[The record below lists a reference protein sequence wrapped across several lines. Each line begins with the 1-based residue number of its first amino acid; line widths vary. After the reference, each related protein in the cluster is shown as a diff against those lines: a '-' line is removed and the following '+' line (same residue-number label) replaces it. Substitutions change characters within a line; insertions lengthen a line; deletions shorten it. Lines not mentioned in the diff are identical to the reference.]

1 MSTKKDKFTLKDK
14 FYMEIALDLAKSR
27 HGLTGSNPSV
37 GCVIVKKDEIIS
49 IVEEKSLEMQMIDA
63 YNAGLEE
70 LEKNDVIY
78 AARKFNEAELLYPQ
92 SIWAPRAALMAAYAY
107 FSQLYYDDTI
117 LELEKFLQKYK
128 NHPRRDYA
136 YYLLALSHYNLIIDE
151 TKDLEEILKA
161 EKYFKIIIKNY
172 PNTEFAID
180 SEFKLEL
187 IQEILA
193 SKEMYLARYYVD
205 REKWIPAI
213 NRFKTVINDYET
225 TIYVEEALHRLV
237 ELHYKLGLVDESKK
251 YASLLGYNYQSSEW
265 YEESYKIL
273 NKNYVKTANKKDL
286 KKEQSILQKFKDLLK

>member
-1 MSTKKDKFTLKDK
+1 MPLFYKIIVLIFFLNLNSCTKKDEK
-14 FYMEIALDLAKSR
+14 
-27 HGLTGSNPSV
+27 
-37 GCVIVKKDEIIS
+37 IS
-49 IVEEKSLEMQMIDA
+49 IVEEKSLETQMIDA

-78 AARKFNEAELLYPQ
+78 AARKFNEAELIYPQ

-161 EKYFKIIIKNY
+161 KQYFKIIIKNY

-187 IQEILA
+187 IEEILA

-273 NKNYVKTANKKDL
+273 NKNYVKTAKKVDPE
-286 KKEQSILQKFKDLLK
+286 KEQSILQKFKDLLK

>member
-1 MSTKKDKFTLKDK
+1 MPLFYKIVILIFFLNFNSCTKKDEK
-14 FYMEIALDLAKSR
+14 
-27 HGLTGSNPSV
+27 
-37 GCVIVKKDEIIS
+37 IS
-49 IVEEKSLEMQMIDA
+49 IVEEKSLETQMIDA

-92 SIWAPRAALMAAYAY
+92 SVWAPRAALMAAYAY

-117 LELEKFLQKYK
+117 VELEKFLQKYK

-237 ELHYKLGLVDESKK
+237 ELHYKLGLEDESKK

-273 NKNYVKTANKKDL
+273 NKNYVKTAKKVDPE
-286 KKEQSILQKFKDLLK
+286 KERSILQKFKDLLK

>member
-1 MSTKKDKFTLKDK
+1 MSNLNKFIIIILFFLILSCAKK
-14 FYMEIALDLAKSR
+14 
-27 HGLTGSNPSV
+27 
-37 GCVIVKKDEIIS
+37 
-49 IVEEKSLEMQMIDA
+49 EEKIIVIEERSLEMQMIDA
-63 YNAGLEE
+63 YNEGLAE

-78 AARKFNEAELLYPQ
+78 AARKFNEAEILYPQ

-107 FSQLYYDDTI
+107 FSQLYYGDAI
-117 LELEKFLQKYK
+117 VELEKFLDKYK

-136 YYLLALSHYNLIIDE
+136 YYLLALCHYNQIVDE
-151 TKDLEEILKA
+151 TKDLNEILKSQ
-161 EKYFKIIIKNY
+161 EYFNLIIKNY

-180 SEFKLEL
+180 SEFKLNL

-213 NRFKTVINDYET
+213 NRFKRVINDYET

-251 YASLLGYNYQSSEW
+251 YAALLGYNYQSSEW

-273 NKNYVKTANKKDL
+273 NKNYVKKLKNKNLANED
-286 KKEQSILQKFKDLLK
+286 SILQKFKDLLK

>member
-1 MSTKKDKFTLKDK
+1 
-14 FYMEIALDLAKSR
+14 
-27 HGLTGSNPSV
+27 
-37 GCVIVKKDEIIS
+37 
-49 IVEEKSLEMQMIDA
+49 MIDA

-92 SIWAPRAALMAAYAY
+92 SVWAPRAALMAAYAY

-117 LELEKFLQKYK
+117 VELEKFLQKYK

-172 PNTEFAID
+172 PNTEFAVD

-237 ELHYKLGLVDESKK
+237 E
-251 YASLLGYNYQSSEW
+251 
-265 YEESYKIL
+265 
-273 NKNYVKTANKKDL
+273 
-286 KKEQSILQKFKDLLK
+286 

>member
-1 MSTKKDKFTLKDK
+1 MLNLNKFIIILLFFTMLSCAKKEEK
-14 FYMEIALDLAKSR
+14 IA
-27 HGLTGSNPSV
+27 V
-37 GCVIVKKDEIIS
+37 VK
-49 IVEEKSLEMQMIDA
+49 EKSLEMQMIDA
-63 YNAGLEE
+63 YNEGLAE

-107 FSQLYYDDTI
+107 FSQLYYGDAI
-117 LELEKFLQKYK
+117 VELEKFLDKYK

-136 YYLLALSHYNLIIDE
+136 YYLLALCHYDQIVDE
-151 TKDLEEILKA
+151 TKDLNEILKSQ
-161 EKYFKIIIKNY
+161 EYFNLIIKNY

-193 SKEMYLARYYVD
+193 SKEMYLARYYID

-213 NRFKTVINDYET
+213 NRFKTVVSDYET

-237 ELHYKLGLVDESKK
+237 ELHYKLGLVEESKK
-251 YASLLGYNYQSSEW
+251 YAALLGYNYQSSEW

-273 NKNYVKTANKKDL
+273 NKDYVKISKREDL
-286 KKEQSILQKFKDLLK
+286 KNEESILQKFRDLLN

>member
-1 MSTKKDKFTLKDK
+1 MPLFYKIIILIVFLNLYSCTKKDEK
-14 FYMEIALDLAKSR
+14 
-27 HGLTGSNPSV
+27 
-37 GCVIVKKDEIIS
+37 IS
-49 IVEEKSLEMQMIDA
+49 LVEEKSLEMQMIDT
-63 YNAGLEE
+63 YNEGLEE

-117 LELEKFLQKYK
+117 VELEKFLQKYK
-128 NHPRRDYA
+128 NHPRRNYA
-136 YYLLALSHYNLIIDE
+136 YYLLALSHYNLIVDE

-187 IQEILA
+187 IKEILA

-237 ELHYKLGLVDESKK
+237 ELHYKLGLVNESKK

-273 NKNYVKTANKKDL
+273 NKNYVKTA
-286 KKEQSILQKFKDLLK
+286 KKENSEKELSILQKFKDLLK

>member
-1 MSTKKDKFTLKDK
+1 MPLFYKIIILLVFLNLYSCTKKDEK
-14 FYMEIALDLAKSR
+14 
-27 HGLTGSNPSV
+27 
-37 GCVIVKKDEIIS
+37 IS
-49 IVEEKSLEMQMIDA
+49 LVEEKSLEMQMIDA

-78 AARKFNEAELLYPQ
+78 AVRKFNEAELLYPQ

-107 FSQLYYDDTI
+107 FSQLYFDDTI

-136 YYLLALSHYNLIIDE
+136 YYLLALSHYNLIVDE
-151 TKDLEEILKA
+151 TKDLEEMLKA

-187 IQEILA
+187 IKEILA

-225 TIYVEEALHRLV
+225 TIYVEEELHRL
-237 ELHYKLGLVDESKK
+237 
-251 YASLLGYNYQSSEW
+251 SL
-265 YEESYKIL
+265 IH
-273 NKNYVKTANKKDL
+273 
-286 KKEQSILQKFKDLLK
+286 I

>member
-1 MSTKKDKFTLKDK
+1 MPLFYKIVILIFFLNFNSCTKKDEK
-14 FYMEIALDLAKSR
+14 
-27 HGLTGSNPSV
+27 
-37 GCVIVKKDEIIS
+37 IS
-49 IVEEKSLEMQMIDA
+49 IVEEKSLETQMIDA
-63 YNAGLEE
+63 YNEGLEE

-161 EKYFKIIIKNY
+161 KQYFKIIIKNY

-273 NKNYVKTANKKDL
+273 NRNYVKTAKKENSE
-286 KKEQSILQKFKDLLK
+286 KEQSILQKFKDLLK

>member
-1 MSTKKDKFTLKDK
+1 MRLFYKIVVLVFFLNLNSCTKKDEK
-14 FYMEIALDLAKSR
+14 
-27 HGLTGSNPSV
+27 
-37 GCVIVKKDEIIS
+37 IS
-49 IVEEKSLEMQMIDA
+49 IVEEKSLETQMIDA

-70 LEKNDVIY
+70 LEKNDAIY

-92 SIWAPRAALMAAYAY
+92 SVWAPRAALMAAYAY

-117 LELEKFLQKYK
+117 VELEKFLLKYK

-136 YYLLALSHYNLIIDE
+136 YYLLALSHYNLIVDE

-180 SEFKLEL
+180 TEFKLEL

-273 NKNYVKTANKKDL
+273 NKNYVKTAKKVDL
-286 KKEQSILQKFKDLLK
+286 EKERSILQKFKDLLK

>member
-1 MSTKKDKFTLKDK
+1 MPLFYKIVILIFFLNFNSCTKKDEK
-14 FYMEIALDLAKSR
+14 
-27 HGLTGSNPSV
+27 
-37 GCVIVKKDEIIS
+37 IS
-49 IVEEKSLEMQMIDA
+49 IVEEKSLETQMIDA

-92 SIWAPRAALMAAYAY
+92 SVWAPRAALMAAYAY

-117 LELEKFLQKYK
+117 VELEKFLQKYK

-161 EKYFKIIIKNY
+161 KQYFKIIIKNY

-273 NKNYVKTANKKDL
+273 NKNYVKTAKKVDPE
-286 KKEQSILQKFKDLLK
+286 KERSILQKFKDLLK

>member
-1 MSTKKDKFTLKDK
+1 MPLFYKIVILIFFLNFNSCTKKEEK
-14 FYMEIALDLAKSR
+14 
-27 HGLTGSNPSV
+27 
-37 GCVIVKKDEIIS
+37 IS

-63 YNAGLEE
+63 YNEGLEE
-70 LEKNDVIY
+70 LKKNDVIY

-117 LELEKFLQKYK
+117 VELEKFLQKYK

-161 EKYFKIIIKNY
+161 KQYFKIIIKNY

-273 NKNYVKTANKKDL
+273 NKNYVKTAKKVDPE
-286 KKEQSILQKFKDLLK
+286 KERSILQKFKDLLK

>member
-1 MSTKKDKFTLKDK
+1 MPLFYKIVILIFFLNFNSCTKKDEK
-14 FYMEIALDLAKSR
+14 
-27 HGLTGSNPSV
+27 
-37 GCVIVKKDEIIS
+37 IS
-49 IVEEKSLEMQMIDA
+49 IVEEKSLETQMIDA

-92 SIWAPRAALMAAYAY
+92 SVWAPRAALMAAYAY

-128 NHPRRDYA
+128 NHPRTDYA

-273 NKNYVKTANKKDL
+273 NKNYVKTAKKVDPE
-286 KKEQSILQKFKDLLK
+286 KELSILQKFKDLLK

>member
-1 MSTKKDKFTLKDK
+1 MPLFYKILILIFFLNFNSCTKKDEK
-14 FYMEIALDLAKSR
+14 
-27 HGLTGSNPSV
+27 
-37 GCVIVKKDEIIS
+37 IS
-49 IVEEKSLEMQMIDA
+49 IVEEKSLETQMIDA

-92 SIWAPRAALMAAYAY
+92 SVWAPRAALMAAYAY

-273 NKNYVKTANKKDL
+273 NKNYVKTAKKVDPE
-286 KKEQSILQKFKDLLK
+286 KERSILQKFKDLLK

>member
-1 MSTKKDKFTLKDK
+1 MPLFYKIVVLIFFLNLNSCTKKDEK
-14 FYMEIALDLAKSR
+14 
-27 HGLTGSNPSV
+27 
-37 GCVIVKKDEIIS
+37 IS
-49 IVEEKSLEMQMIDA
+49 IVEEKSLETQMIDA
-63 YNAGLEE
+63 YNEGLEE
-70 LEKNDVIY
+70 LKKNDVIY

-92 SIWAPRAALMAAYAY
+92 SVWAPRAALMAAYAY

-117 LELEKFLQKYK
+117 VELEKFLQTYK

-273 NKNYVKTANKKDL
+273 NKNYVKTT
-286 KKEQSILQKFKDLLK
+286 KKENSEKERSILQKFKDLLK

>member
-1 MSTKKDKFTLKDK
+1 MSILYK
-14 FYMEIALDLAKSR
+14 
-27 HGLTGSNPSV
+27 
-37 GCVIVKKDEIIS
+37 IS
-49 IVEEKSLEMQMIDA
+49 IILIFLNLISCAKKEEKITVIEEKSLEMQMIDA
-63 YNAGLEE
+63 YNEGLEE

-78 AARKFNEAELLYPQ
+78 AAKKFNEAELIYPQ

-107 FSQLYYDDTI
+107 YSQLYYNDTI
-117 LELEKFLQKYK
+117 NELEKFLDKYK

-136 YYLLALSHYNLIIDE
+136 YYLLALSHYNLIVDE
-151 TKDLEEILKA
+151 TRDLEEIQKSQR
-161 EKYFKIIIKNY
+161 YFQKIIKDY

-213 NRFKTVINDYET
+213 NRFRTVINEYET

-237 ELHYKLGLVDESKK
+237 ELHYKIGLVDESKK
-251 YASLLGYNYQSSEW
+251 YAALLGYNYQSSEW

-273 NKNYVKTANKKDL
+273 NKDYVKISKREKLDNED
-286 KKEQSILQKFKDLLK
+286 SILQKFKDLLK